1 MRFAFGGLVALLVFA
16 SAALA
21 AIPRSGK
28 FSGSTDQA
36 YPDGSLGA
44 VSIKMTH
51 GGRRIKG
58 FEIAWLAACD
68 NGFTALS
75 QGTHAAGTL
84 SGRGR
89 FRGHGSYFSDGGN
102 LAETPY
108 TAMISDR
115 LRGRFVSRRRAEGTF
130 RATAV
135 LRDAAGQPVSTCAT
149 PALHWQAGRGR
160 P

>member
-1 MRFAFGGLVALLVFA
+1 MRLAIGGLVALLVFA

-21 AIPRSGK
+21 AIPRSGR

-75 QGTHAAGTL
+75 QGTHARGTL
-84 SGRGR
+84 SGRGG

-102 LAETPY
+102 LAGTPY
-108 TAMISDR
+108 TATITDR
-115 LRGRFVSRRRAEGTF
+115 LRGRFVSRRRAKGTF
-130 RATAV
+130 SATAV

-149 PALHWQAGRGR
+149 PAIHWHAGRGR